1 MGATCSFRRA
11 AGRISQKVKIKSTNW
26 KTSLRAWKKQTQPG
40 SKWTNNCYK
49 DLWASLCVFEV
60 HAASLNGV
68 VNCWR
73 LGFSVGFQKYN
84 RQSEGSCD
92 IPWGSVV
99 IHVGK
104 IVSTIPKSWDDLIAG
119 VLGMHSYWSLCAV
132 PAAMQ
137 ALQGHAA
144 PSGELVF
151 PGATINPDLAT
162 SWLCSHRD

>member
-1 MGATCSFRRA
+1 M
-11 AGRISQKVKIKSTNW
+11 
-26 KTSLRAWKKQTQPG
+26 
-40 SKWTNNCYK
+40 
-49 DLWASLCVFEV
+49 FEV

-132 PAAMQ
+132 PAAIQ

-144 PSGELVF
+144 PCQGSWYFQEPPSTLTWPHLDFV
-151 PGATINPDLAT
+151 LAGT
-162 SWLCSHRD
+162 SESFLQLIAVRI